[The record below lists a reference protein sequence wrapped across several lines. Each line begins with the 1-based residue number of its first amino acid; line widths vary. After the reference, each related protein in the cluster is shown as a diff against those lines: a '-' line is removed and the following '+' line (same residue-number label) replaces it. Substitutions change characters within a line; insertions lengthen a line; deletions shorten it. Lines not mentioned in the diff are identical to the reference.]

1 MTSTVSSKYLPGILI
16 GYAKDL
22 HTDAS
27 RLTRSGTLIPAADF
41 GTLQEVL
48 VVTELKSEFREHTE
62 DDVYEESEA
71 GSVPDGTD
79 ETAESTGESSGAE
92 NTESS
97 ADSGEGLTETETQTE
112 AETEA
117 QTEAPAVTEA
127 QTEESTDSVV
137 YVERGPDT

>member
-1 MTSTVSSKYLPGILI
+1 MWKRIGAALLCLFLLPLLACGKTQNTANANHRIW
-16 GYAKDL
+16 
-22 HTDAS
+22 
-27 RLTRSGTLIPAADF
+27 LTY
-41 GTLQEVL
+41 
-48 VVTELKSEFREHTE
+48 ELHTE

-92 NTESS
+92 NTESG

>member
-1 MTSTVSSKYLPGILI
+1 MSAGALTGIWLILI

-22 HTDAS
+22 RTDPS

-62 DDVYEESEA
+62 DDVSGESEA

-79 ETAESTGESSGAE
+79 ETAESAGESSGTE
-92 NTESS
+92 NTESG
-97 ADSGEGLTETETQTE
+97 ADSGEGLTETEVQ
-112 AETEA
+112 TEA